1 MNDIL
6 QPDNNGNPASRSSR
20 PQQPKSHVQGFL
32 CGTFGGFWL
41 FFSVFSMSG
50 SQEPQLGWSLSGFGS
65 NIGNSGYID
74 GIVSD
79 LIQVSFFLTV
89 SPTFSLVQEKMQLF
103 TCPMKICLPLTAMPV
118 LPSGL
123 QVSISTKMTCISFP
137 KAIYIKFWL
146 CWQLLQINVR
156 NIQL

>member
-1 MNDIL
+1 MATL
-6 QPDNNGNPASRSSR
+6 RVEVLGLSSRS
-20 PQQPKSHVQGFL
+20 PMFKGFSAAL
-32 CGTFGGFWL
+32 LEVFGF

-137 KAIYIKFWL
+137 KTIYINFWL